1 MSGTRTDGKGTYSK
15 SFTIVQ
21 AAAAVT
27 ETYLRVTPATIN
39 TPADK
44 TRFTNEDGTLTIE
57 ANQSWTAEVTSGDD
71 WLDIDAVDGTGDGTN
86 GIILLES
93 NTLSE
98 RTGTILFTG
107 ADGKTATVSLII
119 KY

>member
-1 MSGTRTDGKGTYSK
+1 M
-15 SFTIVQ
+15 Q

-39 TPADK
+39 APADK
-44 TRFTNEDGTLTIE
+44 KQFTNADGTMTIE

-93 NTLSE
+93 NTGSE

-107 ADGKTATVSLII
+107 ADGKTATVTVIQAAAS
-119 KY
+119 